1 MELVHA
7 LALLPPSPSPLPLAA
22 EDAGALPMTL
32 LNVATL
38 LLPLPPPPIALRQ
51 LPAAEEWELQNESY
65 VSKVVFCEAVPTD
78 VTGAGAVGM
87 SNVLLDD
94 EVDDDEGDGRKDE
107 DVCGPFGGC
116 VDVAGG
122 GFCGGAGAGEWGCLD
137 ADGGA
142 VDGGGAG
149 AGTDAG
155 VDVGLGV
162 GAAGKV
168 VWGVGGKVESGADR
182 SDVCIIAGVE
192 GAAAN
197 WDMGRGGVGGMVG
210 TDEEEGGG
218 ANGEGR

>member
-1 MELVHA
+1 MHISSMELVHA

-22 EDAGALPMTL
+22 DDAGALPVTL

-38 LLPLPPPPIALRQ
+38 LLPLPLLPPPPIALRQ

-65 VSKVVFCEAVPTD
+65 VSKLVFCEAVPTD

-87 SNVLLDD
+87 SNVLLED

-107 DVCGPFGGC
+107 DVSGPFGGC
-116 VDVAGG
+116 VGVAGG
-122 GFCGGAGAGEWGCLD
+122 GFCGGAGAGECGCW
-137 ADGGA
+137 GA

-155 VDVGLGV
+155 VDAGLGV
-162 GAAGKV
+162 GAVGKV

-182 SDVCIIAGVE
+182 SDVCIIAGV
-192 GAAAN
+192 
-197 WDMGRGGVGGMVG
+197 
-210 TDEEEGGG
+210 
-218 ANGEGR
+218 